1 MEINRK
7 HFPKIMQDNDE
18 VFLSH
23 LEGVISSVDELCSLE
38 ITRLVDSYKLTDS
51 YRFRIATSM
60 SKYNNMLIEE
70 ILKFCNMFNIRIN
83 MSKSIKT
90 SSVITFEINLEQ

>member
-7 HFPKIMQDNDE
+7 HFPKLMQDNDE
-18 VFLSH
+18 TFLAH

-38 ITRLVDSYKLTDS
+38 ITKSLES
-51 YRFRIATSM
+51 YRFRIACSLP
-60 SKYNNMLIEE
+60 KYNNMVIEE
-70 ILKFCNMFNIRIN
+70 ILKFCNMFKLRVD

-90 SSVITFEINLEQ
+90 SSVISFEINLN

>member
-18 VFLSH
+18 IFLSH
-23 LEGVISSVDELCSLE
+23 FIAVIESVDELSSIE
-38 ITRLVDSYKLTDS
+38 ITKLSDCYK
-51 YRFRIATSM
+51 FRIATSL

-70 ILKFCNMFNIRIN
+70 ILKFCNMFKLRIN
-83 MSKSIKT
+83 LSKSIKS
-90 SSVITFEINLEQ
+90 SSVITFEINLE

>member
-7 HFPKIMQDNDE
+7 HFPRVMQDNDE
-18 VFLSH
+18 IFLAH

-38 ITRLVDSYKLTDS
+38 ITKSLES
-51 YRFRIATSM
+51 YRFRIACSLP
-60 SKYNNMLIEE
+60 KYNNMVIEE
-70 ILKFCNMFNIRIN
+70 ILKFCNMFKLRID

-90 SSVITFEINLEQ
+90 SSVITFEINLDL

>member
-7 HFPKIMQDNDE
+7 HFPRVMQDNDE
-18 VFLSH
+18 TFLAH

-38 ITRLVDSYKLTDS
+38 ITKSLES
-51 YRFRIATSM
+51 YRFRIACSLP
-60 SKYNNMLIEE
+60 KYNNMVIEE
-70 ILKFCNMFNIRIN
+70 ILKFCNLFHIRLD

-90 SSVITFEINLEQ
+90 SSVITFEINLD

>member
-7 HFPKIMQDNDE
+7 HFPRVMQDNDE
-18 VFLSH
+18 TFLAH

-38 ITRLVDSYKLTDS
+38 ITKNIESYK
-51 YRFRIATSM
+51 FRIACSLP
-60 SKYNNMLIEE
+60 KYNNMLIEE
-70 ILKFCNMFNIRIN
+70 ILKFCNLFQIRLD

-90 SSVITFEINLEQ
+90 SSVISFEINLN